1 MRRGNRARKIPADDA
16 AGPWSDVPRDRTWA
30 RFSAIGLTNRQ
41 GLSATLVRPEVKPV
55 ANARDPGSRSRSSR
69 ASFENRSLDTEGFR
83 LAHWP
88 PPFRKLPAKPK
99 VEKRVQ
105 SADPKRATPRGWRIT
120 RSMFSEFEE

>member
-1 MRRGNRARKIPADDA
+1 LPSTARL
-16 AGPWSDVPRDRTWA
+16 
-30 RFSAIGLTNRQ
+30 FAIGLTSRQ
-41 GLSATLVRPEVKPV
+41 YLSATLICPEVKPV

-69 ASFENRSLDTEGFR
+69 ASFENRSLDTEGVR

-99 VEKRVQ
+99 IERRVLTEE
-105 SADPKRATPRGWRIT
+105 PKRATPRGWRIT